1 MLSEKLILDVDKIMY
16 ERDKF
21 MLDVDKITYEK
32 NKLMSDFDKITY
44 EKDKLMKEA
53 EKREE
58 KAQLKIAKNLLNMGM
73 TADQVQIATNLPASK
88 IKKLLK

>member
-1 MLSEKLILDVDKIMY
+1 MLSDKLILDVDKIMY

-21 MLDVDKITYEK
+21 MYE
-32 NKLMSDFDKITY
+32 NS
-44 EKDKLMKEA
+44 KLMKEA
-53 EKREE
+53 DKREE